1 MKLRI
6 ENLEF
11 SYPSVPVLKDICM
24 ELHSGTIVS
33 IVGKNGAGKSTLIKC
48 MNRILKKDKG
58 AIFLD
63 AQSIE
68 LMKAKEIA
76 RRMAYLAQ
84 TGEHDF
90 PVTVFDMV
98 LMGRHPHIAWSLDEH
113 DKDYVWQVLEMM
125 HLQELAIR
133 DFRHIS
139 GGQQQQVLIT
149 RALAQQAEVS
159 LLDEPTNNLDI
170 RHQLEVME
178 VIKKLV
184 TDNNILSVISIHDLN
199 LAARYAD
206 RVIMINQ
213 GSIYAAGESR
223 EVITA
228 ENILQVYGVDAKTI
242 MVGGKVHII
251 PVRPVRSFEQEV
263 MGKHRSS

>member
-33 IVGKNGAGKSTLIKC
+33 IVGRNGAGKSTLLKC
-48 MNRILKKDKG
+48 MNRILQKDKG

-63 AQSIE
+63 EQLIE
-68 LMKAKEIA
+68 SMKIKEIA
-76 RRMAYLAQ
+76 RRMAYLPQ

-90 PVTVFDMV
+90 SVTVFDMV
-98 LMGRHPHIAWSLDEH
+98 LMGRYPHVAWSLNES
-113 DKDYVWQVLEMM
+113 DKDFVWKVLQMM
-125 HLQELAIR
+125 DLQELAIR

-139 GGQQQQVLIT
+139 GGQQQQVLLA
-149 RALAQQAEVS
+149 RALAQQADVF
-159 LLDEPTNNLDI
+159 LLDEPTSNLDI

-178 VIKKLV
+178 VLKKLV
-184 TDNNILSVISIHDLN
+184 KESNILTVISIHDLN

-206 RVIMINQ
+206 WVIMINQ
-213 GSIYAAGESR
+213 GGIYAAGKPN
-223 EVITA
+223 EVFTA
-228 ENILQVYGVDAKTI
+228 ENIQLVYGVEAKTI
-242 MVGGKVHII
+242 TASNKVHII
-251 PVRPVRSFEQEV
+251 PVRPLESVEQKV
-263 MGKHRSS
+263 AK